1 MRKKSLLFVFS
12 ILLLSLTVTSYAEQA
27 RTMGNLSILTF
38 ENGMAFFRVFRT
50 ADSSTDKV
58 VVNVTLYRGWDVV
71 GAWTGQGKGSASV
84 TEQVKAVEGAEYTMS
99 ITWSVAGQWPRSA
112 QIRKTYTG

>member
-38 ENGMAFFRVFRT
+38 ENGMAVCRVFRT

-71 GAWTGQGKGSASV
+71 GAWTGASV

-99 ITWSVAGQWPRSA
+99 ITWSVAGQWQRSET
-112 QIRKTYTG
+112 IRKTYTG